1 MTSDAVTRER
11 VRNFCIVAHIDHG
24 KSTLA
29 DRLLELTHTLD
40 PRQMHGQV
48 LDSMDLEQER
58 GITIKMHPIAMNWV
72 HTDGLE
78 YELNLIDTPG
88 HVDFTYE
95 VSRSLR
101 ACEGAL
107 LLVDATQG
115 IEAQTLSNLYLAMDA
130 ELEIIPV
137 INKIDLAVA
146 QTEEVAHQIAD
157 LLGVPESDVLKV
169 SAKTGENIRSVLDA
183 VVEKVPPPKGD
194 ATDPLRALIFD
205 SLYESYR
212 GVIAHVRIISGTVRA
227 GTRIRFAATS
237 KEFDVGEVGIL
248 RMGQIKKDALIAG
261 DVGYVVTGCRD
272 IRDLRVG
279 DTILE
284 SDRPA
289 AALPGYR
296 EAKPMVFAGFYPAD
310 TNDYELL
317 RDSLAKLQLND
328 SALFYEPETS
338 IALGFG
344 FRCGFLGLLHLEIV
358 QERLEREYNLDLVC
372 TVPSVEYRAILIGGT
387 VKLVDNPVLLPTPT
401 EVEHLEEPIIRASII
416 SPEEYIGPIMRI
428 AMEQRG
434 THLDTVYLD
443 AKRVN
448 MHYEFPLAEVIFDF
462 YDKLK
467 SVSRGYASFDYEF
480 HEYRPSE
487 LTKLDILVNG
497 EVVDALS
504 VIVHTEKAYDWGR
517 RVCDRLATLIPRQMF
532 DVAIQASLASRI
544 IARST
549 VKALRKNVLAKCY
562 GGDVT
567 RKKKLLE
574 KQKAGK
580 KRMKAIG
587 NVEIP
592 QEAFL
597 AILKA
602 E

>member
-1 MTSDAVTRER
+1 MLER
-11 VRNFCIVAHIDHG
+11 IRNFCIIAHIDHG

-29 DRLLELTHTLD
+29 DRLLELTHTID
-40 PRQMHGQV
+40 PRQMRKQV

-58 GITIKMHPIAMNWV
+58 GITIKMHAITMNY
-72 HTDGLE
+72 HHSDGQD
-78 YELNLIDTPG
+78 YTLNLIDTPG

-107 LLVDATQG
+107 LVVDATQG
-115 IEAQTLSNLYLAMDA
+115 LEAQTLSNLYLAMDA
-130 ELEIIPV
+130 NLEIIPV
-137 INKIDLAVA
+137 LNKIDLAVA
-146 QTEEVAHQIAD
+146 RVEEVTKQITD
-157 LLGVPESDVLKV
+157 LLGVSEEEVLMV
-169 SAKTGENIRSVLDA
+169 SAKTGQNCESILKT
-183 VVEKVPPPKGD
+183 VVERVPPPTGD
-194 ATDPLRALIFD
+194 PEGNLRALIFD

-212 GVIAHVRIISGTVRA
+212 GAIAYVRVVDGRITP
-227 GTRIRFAATS
+227 GTRIRFTATG
-237 KEFDVGEVGIL
+237 KEFDVTDVGIL
-248 RMGQIKKDALIAG
+248 RLEQIKKEALTAG

-272 IRDLRVG
+272 VRDISVG
-279 DTILE
+279 DTIFDA
-284 SDRPA
+284 SQPA
-289 AALPGYR
+289 GEPLPGYR
-296 EAKPMVFAGFYPAD
+296 EVKPMVYAGVYPSD
-310 TNDYELL
+310 TNDYEVL
-317 RDSLAKLQLND
+317 RDSLAKLRLND
-328 SALFYEPETS
+328 SALLYEPETS

-344 FRCGFLGLLHLEIV
+344 FRVGFLGLLHFEIV

-372 TVPSVEYRAILIGGT
+372 TVPSVEYRAIMLDGKL
-387 VKLVDNPVLLPTPT
+387 KLVDNPVLLPSPM
-401 EVEHLEEPIIRASII
+401 EVQTLEEPFIQASII
-416 SPEEYIGPIMRI
+416 TPEEYIGQIMQI
-428 AMEQRG
+428 SIEHRG
-434 THLDTVYLD
+434 VHMNTEYID

-448 MHYEFPLAEVIFDF
+448 MHYEFPLAEIIFDF

-480 HEYRPSE
+480 LDYRKSE

-504 VIVHTEKAYDWGR
+504 VIVHADKAYSWGR
-517 RVCDRLATLIPRQMF
+517 RVCDRLETLIPRQLF
-532 DVAIQASLASRI
+532 DVAIQAALGSKI

-549 VKALRKNVLAKCY
+549 VKAMRKNVLAKCY
-562 GGDVT
+562 GGDVS

-592 QEAFL
+592 QDAFL
-597 AILKA
+597 AILRA

>member
-1 MTSDAVTRER
+1 MLQQI
-11 VRNFCIVAHIDHG
+11 RNFCIVAHIDHG

-40 PRQMHGQV
+40 PRQMRKQV

-58 GITIKMHPIAMNWV
+58 GITIKMHPITMSY
-72 HTDGLE
+72 TYSDGKE
-78 YELNLIDTPG
+78 YILNLIDTPG

-107 LLVDATQG
+107 LVVDATQG
-115 IEAQTLSNLYLAMDA
+115 LEAQTLSNLYLALDA
-130 ELEIIPV
+130 DLDIIPV
-137 INKIDLAVA
+137 VNKIDLAVA
-146 QTEEVAHQIAD
+146 RTEEVTHQIAE
-157 LLGVPESDVLKV
+157 LLGVSEEDIVAV
-169 SAKTGENIRSVLDA
+169 SAKTGLNTEEVLRA
-183 VVEKVPPPKGD
+183 VVKRIPPPKGD
-194 ATDPLRALIFD
+194 ATAPARALIFD
-205 SLYESYR
+205 SIYESYR
-212 GVIAHVRIISGTVRA
+212 GVIAHVRVVDGAFRA
-227 GTRIRFAATS
+227 GSKIRFAATGR
-237 KEFDVGEVGIL
+237 EFDIIEVGVLRLDQIRRESLSAGEVGYI
-248 RMGQIKKDALIAG
+248 
-261 DVGYVVTGCRD
+261 VTGCRD
-272 IRDLRVG
+272 VREVRVG
-279 DTILE
+279 DTILDA
-284 SDRPA
+284 SKPGA
-289 AALPGYR
+289 VALPGYR
-296 EAKPMVFAGFYPAD
+296 EVKPMVFAGLYPAD

-344 FRCGFLGLLHLEIV
+344 FRVGFLGLLHMEII
-358 QERLEREYNLDLVC
+358 QERLEREYGLNLVC
-372 TVPSVEYRAILIGGT
+372 TVPSVEYRAVMLDGSL
-387 VKLVDNPVLLPTPT
+387 KLVDNPVLLPQPT
-401 EVEHLEEPIIRASII
+401 EVQQLEEPFIRASII
-416 SPEEYIGPIMRI
+416 TPEEYIGSIMKI
-428 AMEQRG
+428 AIEQRG
-434 THLDTVYLD
+434 TQINTEYLD
-443 AKRVN
+443 ATRVN
-448 MHYEFPLAEVIFDF
+448 MHYEFPLAEIIFDF

-467 SVSRGYASFDYEF
+467 SVSRGYASLDYELL
-480 HEYRPSE
+480 EYRPSE

-497 EVVDALS
+497 DVVDALS
-504 VIVHTEKAYDWGR
+504 VIVHKDKAYDWGR

-532 DVAIQASLASRI
+532 DVAIQASLGSRI

-592 QEAFL
+592 QDAFL

>member
-1 MTSDAVTRER
+1 MLDHI
-11 VRNFCIVAHIDHG
+11 RNFCIIAHIDHG

-29 DRLLELTHTLD
+29 DRLLELTSTLD
-40 PRQMHGQV
+40 PRQMRKQV

-58 GITIKMHPIAMNWV
+58 GITIKMHPISMTYV
-72 HTDGLE
+72 RSDGRE
-78 YELNLIDTPG
+78 YQLNLIDTPG

-107 LLVDATQG
+107 LVVDATQG
-115 IEAQTLSNLYLAMDA
+115 VEAQTLSNLYLALDA
-130 ELEIIPV
+130 DLEIIPV
-137 INKIDLAVA
+137 VNKIDLPVA
-146 QTEEVAHQIAD
+146 RVEEVTHQLCD
-157 LLGVPESDVLKV
+157 LLGVTEDEVLKV
-169 SAKTGENIRSVLDA
+169 SAKSGINVENVLET
-183 VVEKVPPPKGD
+183 VVLRIPPPAGD
-194 ATDPLRALIFD
+194 AEAPLRALTFD

-212 GVIAHVRIISGTVRA
+212 GAIAYVRVMDGTIRA
-227 GTRIRFAATS
+227 GTRIRFAS
-237 KEFDVGEVGIL
+237 SGKEYDVGEVGIL
-248 RMGQIKKDALIAG
+248 RLAQIPKSSLRAG

-272 IRDLRVG
+272 VGEIRVG
-279 DTILE
+279 DTLL
-284 SDRPA
+284 DAARPTA
-289 AALPGYR
+289 EPLPGYR
-296 EAKPMVFAGFYPAD
+296 EVKPMVFAGFYPAD
-310 TNDYELL
+310 TKDYELL
-317 RDSLAKLQLND
+317 RDSLAKLRLND
-328 SALFYEPETS
+328 SALQYEAETS

-344 FRCGFLGLLHLEIV
+344 FRVGFLGLLHLEIV

-372 TVPSVEYRAILIGGT
+372 TIPSVEYRAIMHDGT
-387 VKLVDNPVLLPTPT
+387 VKLVDNPVLLPSPT
-401 EVEHLEEPIIRASII
+401 EVERLEEPIIRASII
-416 SPEEYIGPIMRI
+416 TPEEYIGPIMQI
-428 AMEQRG
+428 AVDERG
-434 THLDTVYLD
+434 AHLNTEYID
-443 AKRVN
+443 ATRVN
-448 MHYEFPLAEVIFDF
+448 LHYEFPLAEIIFDF

-467 SVSRGYASFDYEF
+467 SVSRGYASFDYELT
-480 HEYRPSE
+480 EYRPSN

-504 VIVHTEKAYDWGR
+504 VIVHQDKAYEWGR
-517 RVCDRLATLIPRQMF
+517 RVCDRLAKLIPRQLF
-532 DVAIQASLASRI
+532 DVAIQASLSSRI

-580 KRMKAIG
+580 RRMKSVG

>member
-1 MTSDAVTRER
+1 MLER
-11 VRNFCIVAHIDHG
+11 IRNFCIVAHIDHG

-40 PRQMHGQV
+40 PRQMHKQV

-58 GITIKMHPIAMNWV
+58 GITIKMHPITMVYTHA
-72 HTDGLE
+72 DGQE
-78 YELNLIDTPG
+78 YVLNLIDTPG

-107 LLVDATQG
+107 LVVDATQG
-115 IEAQTLSNLYLAMDA
+115 IEAQTISNLYLAFDA
-130 ELEIIPV
+130 GLELIPV
-137 INKIDLAVA
+137 VNKIDLQVA
-146 QTEEVAHQIAD
+146 RVEEVTHQIAE
-157 LLGVPESDVLKV
+157 LLGVPEEDVLKV
-169 SAKTGENIRSVLDA
+169 SAKTGLNAEDVLKA
-183 VVEKVPPPKGD
+183 VVERVPPPQGD
-194 ATDPLRALIFD
+194 REAALRALIFD
-205 SLYESYR
+205 SVYESYR
-212 GVIAHVRIISGTVRA
+212 GVIAHVRVIDGSLRA
-227 GTRIRFAATS
+227 GTRLRFAATG
-237 KEFDVGEVGIL
+237 KDYDVVEVGIL
-248 RMGQIKKDALIAG
+248 RLDQIRRDQLSAG
-261 DVGYVVTGCRD
+261 EVGYVVTGCRD
-272 IRDLRVG
+272 VRDVRVG
-279 DTILE
+279 DTIL
-284 SDRPA
+284 DANRPA

-296 EAKPMVFAGFYPAD
+296 EVKPMVYAGLYPAD

-317 RDSLAKLQLND
+317 RDSLAKLRLND
-328 SALFYEPETS
+328 SALLYEPETS

-344 FRCGFLGLLHLEIV
+344 FRVGFLGLLHMEII
-358 QERLEREYNLDLVC
+358 QQRLEREYDLNLVC
-372 TVPSVEYRAILIGGT
+372 TVPSVEYHAIMLDGAL
-387 VKLVDNPVLLPTPT
+387 KLVDNPVLLPAPGETQR
-401 EVEHLEEPIIRASII
+401 LEEPYIRADII
-416 SPEEYIGPIMRI
+416 TPEEYIGPIMQI
-428 AMEQRG
+428 AIEQRG
-434 THLDTVYLD
+434 VHVNTEYLD

-448 MHYEFPLAEVIFDF
+448 MHYEFPLAEIIFDF

-467 SVSRGYASFDYEF
+467 SVSRGYASLDYELL
-480 HEYRPSE
+480 EYRPSE

-504 VIVHTEKAYDWGR
+504 VIVHQDKAYDWGR
-517 RVCDRLATLIPRQMF
+517 RVCDRLAKLIPRQLF
-532 DVAIQASLASRI
+532 DVAIQAALSSRI

-592 QEAFL
+592 QDAFL
-597 AILKA
+597 AILRA

>member
-1 MTSDAVTRER
+1 MIER
-11 VRNFCIVAHIDHG
+11 IRNFCIIAHIDHG

-29 DRLLELTHTLD
+29 DRLLELTRTLD
-40 PRQMHGQV
+40 PRQMRKQV

-58 GITIKMHPIAMNWV
+58 GITIKMHPITMEYV
-72 HTDGLE
+72 HSDGQM
-78 YELNLIDTPG
+78 YVLNLIDTPG

-107 LLVDATQG
+107 LVVDATQG
-115 IEAQTLSNLYLAMDA
+115 MEAQTLSNLYLALDA
-130 ELEIIPV
+130 GLEIIAV
-137 INKIDLAVA
+137 VNKIDMPVA
-146 QTEEVAHQIAD
+146 RVEEVTRQITE
-157 LLGVPESDVLKV
+157 LLGVTDDEVLKV
-169 SAKTGENIRSVLDA
+169 SAKTGVGCEQVLKT
-183 VVEKVPPPKGD
+183 VVELVPPPKGD
-194 ATDPLRALIFD
+194 PDSDLRALIFD
-205 SLYESYR
+205 SVYESYR
-212 GVIAHVRIISGTVRA
+212 GTIAHVRVVDGTVRA
-227 GTRIRFAATS
+227 GTRIRFAAGG

-248 RMGQIKKDALIAG
+248 RMEHIKRDTLTAG
-261 DVGYVVTGCRD
+261 EVGYVVTGCRD
-272 IRDLRVG
+272 VRDIRVG
-279 DTILE
+279 DTIF
-284 SDRPA
+284 DATRPA
-289 AALPGYR
+289 SEPLPGYR
-296 EAKPMVFAGFYPAD
+296 EVKPMVFAGFYPAD

-317 RDSLAKLQLND
+317 RDSLGKLRLND
-328 SALFYEPETS
+328 SSLFYEPETS

-358 QERLEREYNLDLVC
+358 QERLEREYALDLVC
-372 TVPSVEYRAILIGGT
+372 TIPSVEYRAIMLDGT
-387 VKLVDNPVLLPTPT
+387 VKLVDNPVYLPPPND
-401 EVEHLEEPIIRASII
+401 VERLEEPIIKASII
-416 SPEEYIGPIMRI
+416 TPEEYIGGIMQI
-428 AMEQRG
+428 SIEQRG
-434 THLDTVYLD
+434 VHTNTEYID
-443 AKRVN
+443 ATRVN
-448 MHYEFPLAEVIFDF
+448 LRYEFPLAEIIFDF

-480 HEYRPSE
+480 HEYRTSD

-504 VIVHTEKAYDWGR
+504 VIVHTEKAYSWGR
-517 RVCDRLATLIPRQMF
+517 RVCDRLSTLIPRQLF
-532 DVAIQASLASRI
+532 DVAIQASVGSRI

-562 GGDVT
+562 GGDVS

>member
-1 MTSDAVTRER
+1 MLER
-11 VRNFCIVAHIDHG
+11 IRNFCIVAHIDHG

-40 PRQMHGQV
+40 PRQMHKQV

-58 GITIKMHPIAMNWV
+58 GITIKMHPITMVYTHA
-72 HTDGLE
+72 DGQE
-78 YELNLIDTPG
+78 YVLNLIDTPG

-107 LLVDATQG
+107 LVVDATQG
-115 IEAQTLSNLYLAMDA
+115 IEAQTISNLYLAFDA
-130 ELEIIPV
+130 GLELIPV
-137 INKIDLAVA
+137 VNKIDLQVA
-146 QTEEVAHQIAD
+146 RVEEVTHQIAE
-157 LLGVPESDVLKV
+157 LLGVPEEDVLKV
-169 SAKTGENIRSVLDA
+169 SAKTGLNAEDVLKA
-183 VVEKVPPPKGD
+183 VVERVPPPQGD
-194 ATDPLRALIFD
+194 REAALRALIFD
-205 SLYESYR
+205 SVYESYR
-212 GVIAHVRIISGTVRA
+212 GVIAHVRVIDGSLRA
-227 GTRIRFAATS
+227 GTRLRFAATG
-237 KEFDVGEVGIL
+237 KDYDVVEVGIL
-248 RMGQIKKDALIAG
+248 RLDQIRRDQLSAG
-261 DVGYVVTGCRD
+261 EVGYVVTGCRD
-272 IRDLRVG
+272 VRDVRVG
-279 DTILE
+279 DTIL
-284 SDRPA
+284 DANRPA

-296 EAKPMVFAGFYPAD
+296 EVKPMVYAGLYPAD

-317 RDSLAKLQLND
+317 RDSLAKLRLND
-328 SALFYEPETS
+328 SALLYEPETS

-344 FRCGFLGLLHLEIV
+344 FRVGFLGLLHMEII
-358 QERLEREYNLDLVC
+358 QQRLEREYDLNLVC
-372 TVPSVEYRAILIGGT
+372 TVPSVEYHAIMLDGAL
-387 VKLVDNPVLLPTPT
+387 KLVDNPVLLPAPGETQR
-401 EVEHLEEPIIRASII
+401 LEEPYIRADII
-416 SPEEYIGPIMRI
+416 TPEEYIGPIMQI
-428 AMEQRG
+428 AIEQRG
-434 THLDTVYLD
+434 VHVNTEYLD

-448 MHYEFPLAEVIFDF
+448 MHYEFPLAEIIFDF

-467 SVSRGYASFDYEF
+467 SVSRGYASLDYELF
-480 HEYRPSE
+480 EYRPSE

-504 VIVHTEKAYDWGR
+504 VIVHQDKAYDWGR
-517 RVCDRLATLIPRQMF
+517 RVCDRLAKLIPRQLF
-532 DVAIQASLASRI
+532 DVAIQAALSSRI

-592 QEAFL
+592 QDAFL
-597 AILKA
+597 AILRA

>member
-1 MTSDAVTRER
+1 MLER
-11 VRNFCIVAHIDHG
+11 IRNFCIVAHIDHG

-40 PRQMHGQV
+40 PRQMHKQV

-58 GITIKMHPIAMNWV
+58 GITIKMHPITMVYTHA
-72 HTDGLE
+72 DGQE
-78 YELNLIDTPG
+78 YVLNLIDTPG

-107 LLVDATQG
+107 LVVDATQG
-115 IEAQTLSNLYLAMDA
+115 IEAQTISNLYLAFDA
-130 ELEIIPV
+130 GLELIPV
-137 INKIDLAVA
+137 VNKIDLQVA
-146 QTEEVAHQIAD
+146 RVDEVTHQIAE
-157 LLGVPESDVLKV
+157 LLGVPEEDVLKV
-169 SAKTGENIRSVLDA
+169 SAKTGLNAEDVLKA
-183 VVEKVPPPKGD
+183 VVERVPPPQGD
-194 ATDPLRALIFD
+194 RDAALRALIFD
-205 SLYESYR
+205 SVYESYR
-212 GVIAHVRIISGTVRA
+212 GVIAHVRVIDGSLRA
-227 GTRIRFAATS
+227 GTRLRFAATG
-237 KEFDVGEVGIL
+237 KDYDVVEVGIL
-248 RMGQIKKDALIAG
+248 RLDQIRRDQLSAG
-261 DVGYVVTGCRD
+261 EVGYVVTGCRD
-272 IRDLRVG
+272 VRDVRVG
-279 DTILE
+279 DTIL
-284 SDRPA
+284 DANRPA

-296 EAKPMVFAGFYPAD
+296 EVKPMVYAGLYPAD

-317 RDSLAKLQLND
+317 RDSLAKLRLND
-328 SALFYEPETS
+328 SALLYEPETS

-344 FRCGFLGLLHLEIV
+344 FRVGFLGLLHMEII
-358 QERLEREYNLDLVC
+358 QQRLEREYDLNLVC
-372 TVPSVEYRAILIGGT
+372 TVPSVEYHAIMLDGAL
-387 VKLVDNPVLLPTPT
+387 KLVDNPVLLPAPGETQR
-401 EVEHLEEPIIRASII
+401 LEEPYIRADII
-416 SPEEYIGPIMRI
+416 TPEEYIGPIMQI
-428 AMEQRG
+428 AIEQRG
-434 THLDTVYLD
+434 VHVNTEYLD

-448 MHYEFPLAEVIFDF
+448 MHYEFPLAEIIFDF

-467 SVSRGYASFDYEF
+467 SVSRGYASLDYELL
-480 HEYRPSE
+480 EYRPSE

-504 VIVHTEKAYDWGR
+504 VIVHQDKAYDWGR
-517 RVCDRLATLIPRQMF
+517 RVCDRLAKLIPRQLF
-532 DVAIQASLASRI
+532 DVAIQAALSSRI

-592 QEAFL
+592 QDAFL
-597 AILKA
+597 AILRA

>member
-1 MTSDAVTRER
+1 MLER
-11 VRNFCIVAHIDHG
+11 IRNFCIVAHIDHG

-40 PRQMHGQV
+40 PRQMHKQV

-58 GITIKMHPIAMNWV
+58 GITIKMHPITMVYTHA
-72 HTDGLE
+72 DGQE
-78 YELNLIDTPG
+78 YVLNLIDTPG

-107 LLVDATQG
+107 LVVDATQG
-115 IEAQTLSNLYLAMDA
+115 IEAQTISNLYLAFDA
-130 ELEIIPV
+130 GLELIPV
-137 INKIDLAVA
+137 VNKIDLQVA
-146 QTEEVAHQIAD
+146 RVEEVTHQIAE
-157 LLGVPESDVLKV
+157 LLGVPEEDVLKV
-169 SAKTGENIRSVLDA
+169 SAKTGLNAEDVLKA
-183 VVEKVPPPKGD
+183 VVERVPPPQGD
-194 ATDPLRALIFD
+194 REAALRALIFD
-205 SLYESYR
+205 SVYESYR
-212 GVIAHVRIISGTVRA
+212 GVIAHVRVIDGSLRA
-227 GTRIRFAATS
+227 GTRLRFAATG
-237 KEFDVGEVGIL
+237 KDYDVVEVGIL
-248 RMGQIKKDALIAG
+248 RLDQIRRDQLSAG
-261 DVGYVVTGCRD
+261 EVGYVVTGCRD
-272 IRDLRVG
+272 VRDVRVG

-284 SDRPA
+284 ANRPA

-296 EAKPMVFAGFYPAD
+296 EVKPMVYAGLYPAD

-317 RDSLAKLQLND
+317 RDSLAKLRLND
-328 SALFYEPETS
+328 SALLYEPETS

-344 FRCGFLGLLHLEIV
+344 FRVGFLGLLHMEII
-358 QERLEREYNLDLVC
+358 QQRLEREYDLNLVC
-372 TVPSVEYRAILIGGT
+372 TVPSVEYHAIMLDGAL
-387 VKLVDNPVLLPTPT
+387 KLVDNPVLLPAPGETQR
-401 EVEHLEEPIIRASII
+401 LEEPYIRADII
-416 SPEEYIGPIMRI
+416 TPEEYIGPIMQI
-428 AMEQRG
+428 AIEQRG
-434 THLDTVYLD
+434 VHVNTEYLD

-448 MHYEFPLAEVIFDF
+448 MHYEFPLAEIIFDF

-467 SVSRGYASFDYEF
+467 SVSRGYASLDYELL
-480 HEYRPSE
+480 EYRPSE

-504 VIVHTEKAYDWGR
+504 VIVHQDKAYDWGR
-517 RVCDRLATLIPRQMF
+517 RVCDRLAKLIPRQLF
-532 DVAIQASLASRI
+532 DVAIQAALSSRI

-592 QEAFL
+592 QDAFL
-597 AILKA
+597 AILRA